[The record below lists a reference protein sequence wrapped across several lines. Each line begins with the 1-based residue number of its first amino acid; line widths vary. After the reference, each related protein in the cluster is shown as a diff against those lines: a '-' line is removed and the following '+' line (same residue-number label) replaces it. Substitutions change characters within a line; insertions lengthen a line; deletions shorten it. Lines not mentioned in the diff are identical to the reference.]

1 MKISPFTVSNNLK
14 ISETEAVKQLTYLT
28 EVSVLDFK
36 PASDLPILSYSQ
48 DRVHEDR
55 IILPKEIYLDRKK
68 VKKQQLDF
76 MIKLCESKHICR
88 SKLLLSY
95 FDETEFKNCGICDIC
110 IENKKKQLS
119 VSVFNKINSIVTL
132 VVSKNEWNIKQLVHH
147 ISGFDEKEIL
157 EVIQWK
163 LDNNELTYNKD
174 HKIIGTKQE

>member
-1 MKISPFTVSNNLK
+1 
-14 ISETEAVKQLTYLT
+14 
-28 EVSVLDFK
+28 
-36 PASDLPILSYSQ
+36 
-48 DRVHEDR
+48 VHEDR

-174 HKIIGTKQE
+174 HKIIGAKK